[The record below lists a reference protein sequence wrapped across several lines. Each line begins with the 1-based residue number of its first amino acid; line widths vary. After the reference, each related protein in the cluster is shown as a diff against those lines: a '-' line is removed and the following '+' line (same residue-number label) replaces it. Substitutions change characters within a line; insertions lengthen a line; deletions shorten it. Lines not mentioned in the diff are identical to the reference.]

1 MYGLGLSPL
10 PLRRSKSAGTLPQRR
25 PEAAQHQFKGAYWT
39 DYRSKARFYP
49 VDCPASRPIL
59 FGQRCWQFQTVRRL
73 MMPAQ
78 IENLTGPK
86 ICWGGVWAGFF
97 VGLGSEVVLASIGVG
112 AGLHAVARS
121 GAPNL
126 PAGVMVWTAIAWI
139 VSAFLAGYVAV
150 WMSGR
155 YAYWEGMFHSFV
167 TWGVLISA
175 LAYLPTYGD
184 LAFLGR
190 ETATMSPAETAS
202 WWMFVSGILSLTFAL
217 MGGVFGARAARRT
230 QVKEHYPAAA

>member
-1 MYGLGLSPL
+1 MMQANIED
-10 PLRRSKSAGTLPQRR
+10 LR
-25 PEAAQHQFKGAYWT
+25 
-39 DYRSKARFYP
+39 
-49 VDCPASRPIL
+49 
-59 FGQRCWQFQTVRRL
+59 
-73 MMPAQ
+73 
-78 IENLTGPK
+78 GPT

-97 VGLGSEVVLASIGVG
+97 VGLGSQVVLASIGVG

-121 GAPNL
+121 GAPDL

-139 VSAFLAGYVAV
+139 ISAFLAGYVAV

-202 WWMFVSGILSLTFAL
+202 WWMLVSGILSLTFAL

-230 QVKEHYPAAA
+230 QVKEKYPAAA

>member
-1 MYGLGLSPL
+1 MMQ
-10 PLRRSKSAGTLPQRR
+10 ANI
-25 PEAAQHQFKGAYWT
+25 EA
-39 DYRSKARFYP
+39 
-49 VDCPASRPIL
+49 
-59 FGQRCWQFQTVRRL
+59 
-73 MMPAQ
+73 
-78 IENLTGPK
+78 LTGPK

-97 VGLGSEVVLASIGVG
+97 VGLGCEVVLASIGVG

-121 GAPNL
+121 GAPDL

-139 VSAFLAGYVAV
+139 ISAFLAGYVAV

-202 WWMFVSGILSLTFAL
+202 WWMFASGILSLTFAL